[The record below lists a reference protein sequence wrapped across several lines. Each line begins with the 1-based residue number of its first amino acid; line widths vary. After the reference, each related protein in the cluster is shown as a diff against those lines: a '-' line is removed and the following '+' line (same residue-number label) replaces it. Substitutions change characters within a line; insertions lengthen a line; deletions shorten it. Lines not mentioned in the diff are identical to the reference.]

1 VFTATYFI
9 LKEALFYVNCAI
21 LASYTNLNKYY
32 WFMYMSK
39 KTVLGCDITTCLIST
54 AQVESRSMIRM
65 LRYLGSK
72 LCIKAFGTAN

>member
-1 VFTATYFI
+1 
-9 LKEALFYVNCAI
+9 
-21 LASYTNLNKYY
+21 
-32 WFMYMSK
+32 MYMSK